1 MTARFMNGFFAAL
14 AALLISACATAP
26 APLPEANAST
36 YLLGPGDEIRVS
48 VYRLNE
54 LTNTYRVSDAG
65 IVSIPLLDPI
75 NAAGR
80 SIDEVRN
87 DIEAAVAEKNLVLNP
102 NVSAEVSQ
110 YRPFFVIG
118 EVNKPGQYAFAPGMN
133 VLTALGMAGGPT
145 FRASSDKVV
154 ITRIVG
160 GRAVTG
166 SVRLDSQVLPGDT
179 IRVYEGWF

>member
-1 MTARFMNGFFAAL
+1 MISRLVAAL
-14 AALLISACATAP
+14 AALMMAACATAP

-36 YLLGPGDEIRVS
+36 YLIGPGDEIRVS
-48 VYRLNE
+48 VFRLAE

-65 IVSIPLLDPI
+65 VVSIPLLAPI
-75 NAAGR
+75 TAAGK

-87 DIEAAVAEKNLVLNP
+87 EIEAAVAEKNLVLNP
-102 NVSAEVSQ
+102 SVSAEISQ

-118 EVNKPGQYAFAPGMN
+118 EVTKPGQYAFAPGMN

-145 FRASSDKVV
+145 FRANSDKVV

-160 GRAVTG
+160 GKAVTG
-166 SVRLDSQVLPGDT
+166 KVRLDSAVLPGDT

>member
-1 MTARFMNGFFAAL
+1 MTARILAAIAAL
-14 AALLISACATAP
+14 VLSACASAP
-26 APLPEANAST
+26 PPLPDAPNASV

-48 VYRLNE
+48 VFRLTD

-65 IVSIPLLDPI
+65 MISMPLLDPI
-75 NAAGR
+75 KAGGM
-80 SIDEVRN
+80 SIDEVKN
-87 DIEAAVAEKNLVLNP
+87 AIEAAVTEKNLVLNP
-102 NVSAEVSQ
+102 SVSAEVSQ

-118 EVNKPGQYAFAPGMN
+118 EVNKPGQFSFAPGMN

-154 ITRIVG
+154 ITRIVDG
-160 GRAVTG
+160 KAITG
-166 SVRLDSQVLPGDT
+166 AARLDSAVLPGDT